1 VLAADEQYSCVKR
14 LSPGSG
20 PWYID
25 NIKAERGRRAPRSR
39 MTDKSPMTN
48 DRKPLR
54 SSKSYGPK
62 DKDGFIHR
70 SWMKSQGFPPDVFD
84 GRPVIGICNTWSE
97 LTPCNAGLRDV
108 AEHVKRGVWEA
119 GGLPLEFPAMS
130 LGETQMRPTAM
141 LFRNL
146 LAMEVEE
153 SVRGNPI
160 DAVVLLGGCDKT
172 TPGQLMGA
180 ASVDLPT
187 IVVSSGPMLN
197 GKFRGRDIGSGTD
210 VWKFSEAVRGG
221 KMSLDE
227 FMTAESGMSRTPGTC
242 MTMGSASTMACL
254 MEAMGIALPY
264 NATAPAVDARRRR
277 IAQESGRLIVRM
289 ALEDVRLS
297 KVLTRRA
304 FDNAIRVLAA
314 IGGSTNAVLHL
325 LAIAGRLG
333 VPLELGDFDRLS
345 ADVPLLVDLQ
355 PSGKFLMED
364 MHYAG
369 GLPAVMK
376 ELAPRLHVSAA
387 TVWGETIGDSFATAE
402 CFNREVIRTLA
413 EPANPVS
420 GIWVLGGNLCPNGAV
435 LKPSA
440 ASRALFSHRGRAVVF
455 ESIEDLRARID
466 DPGLDVDA
474 NSVLVLK
481 GCGPRGYPGMPEVG
495 NMPLPRK
502 LLEKGVTDMLRIS
515 DARMS
520 GTAFGTVV
528 LHVAPE
534 ADAGGPLAMVRD
546 GDEIQFDG
554 PNRRLD
560 LLISPEELAAR
571 TKAWNKH
578 PPPQKYSRGYYRL
591 YVEHVMQ
598 ADHGCDLDFLI
609 GSSGSIVE
617 RESH

>member
-1 VLAADEQYSCVKR
+1 
-14 LSPGSG
+14 
-20 PWYID
+20 
-25 NIKAERGRRAPRSR
+25 
-39 MTDKSPMTN
+39 MTRE
-48 DRKPLR
+48 RKPLR
-54 SSKSYGPK
+54 SSRSYGPQ

-70 SWMKSQGFPPDVFD
+70 SWMKSQGLPPDVFD

-97 LTPCNAGLRDV
+97 LTPCNAGLRDI

-153 SVRGNPI
+153 SIRGNPI
-160 DAVVLLGGCDKT
+160 DAVVLLCGCDKT

-187 IVVSSGPMLN
+187 LVVSAGPMLN
-197 GKFRGRDIGSGTD
+197 GKFRGCDIGSGTD
-210 VWKFSEAVRGG
+210 VWKFSEAVRAGT
-221 KMSLDE
+221 MSLGD
-227 FMTAESGMSRTPGTC
+227 FMSAESGMSRTPGTC

-254 MEAMGIALPY
+254 MEAMGVALPY

-277 IAQESGRLIVRM
+277 IAHESGRLIVQMTRDD
-289 ALEDVRLS
+289 LRLS
-297 KVLTRRA
+297 KLLTRVA
-304 FDNAIRVLAA
+304 FENAVRVLGA

-333 VPLELGDFDRLS
+333 VPLTLADFDRLS

-355 PSGKFLMED
+355 PSGRFLMED
-364 MHYAG
+364 LHYAG

-376 ELAPRLHVSAA
+376 ELVPLLHAEAPTAA
-387 TVWGETIGDSFATAE
+387 GQTLGESCAAAE
-402 CFNREVIRTLA
+402 CFNREVIHTLA
-413 EPANPVS
+413 RPANKVS
-420 GIWVLGGNLCPNGAV
+420 GIWVLNGNLCPQGAV
-435 LKPSA
+435 MKPSA
-440 ASRALFSHRGRAVVF
+440 ASPSLFSHRGRAVVF
-455 ESIEDLRARID
+455 ESIEDLRSRID
-466 DPGLDVDA
+466 NPALAVDE

-502 LLEKGVTDMLRIS
+502 LLERGVKDMLRIS

-534 ADAGGPLAMVRD
+534 SEAGGPLAVVHD
-546 GDEIQFDG
+546 GDEIVLDG
-554 PNRRLD
+554 PKRRLD
-560 LLISPEELAAR
+560 VLLNPEELASRQLAWSKR
-571 TKAWNKH
+571 QRPTKYA
-578 PPPQKYSRGYYRL
+578 RGYCSL
-591 YVEHVMQ
+591 YIQHVLQ
-598 ADHGCDLDFLI
+598 ADRGCDLDFLV
-609 GSSGSIVE
+609 GASGSTVE